1 MTVSSNPPAANDPG
15 QPRTHGPRRKV
26 LRIFLGAFGQPGHA
40 FPMLALGARLA
51 QRGHRVTFETW
62 ERWREPVIAAGIEFV
77 AAPEYPPFPTQ
88 EQPLKPY
95 EAVARAT
102 PATLEAITRCSPDVV
117 VHDIL
122 TLAPA
127 LAGELHGAPV
137 ATLVPHLYPI
147 GVPGLPPYGLGAKP
161 PRTDAGRVIWRRL
174 DPLVETGLRQGRR
187 ELNETRR
194 GLGLP
199 PVARLH
205 GGISSELCLV
215 ASLPQLEYPREWPES
230 VHLVGPLLWEP
241 PAPRV
246 DPPPGRTPL
255 VLVAPS
261 TSHDPGQRL
270 VRAALEGLRLTELRV
285 IAVTNRRPLP
295 RPAGANSRARL
306 VDWLSYERTMPRCS
320 LVICLG
326 GFGTLA
332 RSLSSGVPVLV
343 IPHSGDMGENAAR
356 VDWAGVGVRL
366 PWRLLSPLTLRLAV
380 TRVLDPA
387 GGYAVAAAKIATW
400 AATNDG
406 PTRAAELVEAL
417 ASSRSM

>member
-1 MTVSSNPPAANDPG
+1 
-15 QPRTHGPRRKV
+15 
-26 LRIFLGAFGQPGHA
+26 
-40 FPMLALGARLA
+40 MLALGARLA
-51 QRGHRVTFETW
+51 GRGHRVTFETW
-62 ERWREPVIAAGIEFV
+62 ERWREPVTAAGIEFV
-77 AAPEYPPFPTQ
+77 PAPEYPPFPTR
-88 EQPLKPY
+88 ERPLKPY

-102 PATLEAITRCSPDVV
+102 PATLEAVTERTPDVV

-127 LAGELHGAPV
+127 LAGELYGVPV
-137 ATLVPHLYPI
+137 ATLVPHLYPV
-147 GVPGLPPYGLGAKP
+147 GEPGSPPYGLGARP
-161 PRTDAGRVIWRRL
+161 PRTNAGRVIWRGL
-174 DPLVETGLRQGRR
+174 DPLIEAGLRQGRR

-194 GLGLP
+194 RLGLP

-205 GGISSELCLV
+205 GGISTELCLV
-215 ASLPQLEYPREWPES
+215 ASLPQLEYPRHWPES
-230 VHLVGPLLWEP
+230 VHLVGPLQWEP
-241 PAPRV
+241 PAPELE
-246 DPPPGRTPL
+246 PPPGAAPL

-261 TSHDPGQRL
+261 TSHDPAQRL
-270 VRAALEGLRLTELRV
+270 IQTALHGLRRTQLRV

-295 RPAGANSRARL
+295 RPAPTTGRVRL

-332 RSLSSGVPVLV
+332 RSLSTGVPVLV

-366 PWRLLSPLTLRLAV
+366 PWRLMSPLTLRLAV
-380 TRVLDPA
+380 TRALDPA
-387 GGYAVAAAKIATW
+387 EGFAARAAEVAAW
-400 AATNDG
+400 ACANDA

-417 ASSRSM
+417 ASSRSTRSAPELRGWDSNPQPNG

>member
-1 MTVSSNPPAANDPG
+1 M
-15 QPRTHGPRRKV
+15 
-26 LRIFLGAFGQPGHA
+26 RIFLGAFGQPGHA

-51 QRGHRVTFETW
+51 ERGHRVTFETSA
-62 ERWREPVIAAGIEFV
+62 RWRAPVTSAGIEFL
-77 AAPEYPPFPTQ
+77 AAPEYPAFPTR

-95 EAVARAT
+95 EAVLRAT
-102 PATLEAITRCSPDVV
+102 PDTLAAIAERSPDVV

-127 LAGELHGAPV
+127 LAGELHGVPV
-137 ATLVPHLYPI
+137 ATLIPHLYPV
-147 GVPGLPPYGLGAKP
+147 GAPGMPPYALGAKL
-161 PRTDAGRVIWRRL
+161 PRTRAGRALWRRL

-194 GLGLP
+194 RLGLP
-199 PVARLH
+199 PVSRLH
-205 GGISSELCLV
+205 GGISAELCLL
-215 ASLPQLEYPREWPES
+215 ASLPQLEYPRHWPES

-241 PAPRV
+241 PAPHV
-246 DPPPGRTPL
+246 EPPPGRTPL

-261 TSHDPGQRL
+261 TSHDPDQRL
-270 VRAALEGLRLTELRV
+270 VRAALAGLRRTDLRV
-285 IAVTNRRPLP
+285 LAVTNRRPLP
-295 RPAGANSRARL
+295 RPARTTGRARL
-306 VDWLSYERTMPRCS
+306 VDWLSYERTIASCA

-332 RSLSSGVPVLV
+332 RALSGGVPVLV

-380 TRVLDPA
+380 DRALDPA
-387 GGYAVAAAKIATW
+387 AGYAARAAEIAAW
-400 AATNDG
+400 AAGNDAA
-406 PTRAAELVEAL
+406 TRAAELLEAL
-417 ASSRSM
+417 AQPSRA